1 MSWLRFFL
9 PMLLLNLLV
18 DVPRGEPEP
27 WLKRYGRNACRL
39 GMLILLISFL
49 GRKLSL
55 GSLGLGLFGVGL
67 ILYLIST
74 RLVHGKTQKNRSD
87 DHSG

>member
-1 MSWLRFFL
+1 MNWLRFLL

-27 WLKRYGRNACRL
+27 WLKHYSRNACRM

-55 GSLGLGLFGVGL
+55 GSLGLGLFFIGL

-74 RLVHGKTQKNRSD
+74 RLVYWQDTKKPE
-87 DHSG
+87 